1 MITEGDEQN
10 PLNLGSNF
18 GETFNIWIT
27 SFFPGNPTSSLHA
40 LTDATDPCNY
50 PLRYDSNIC
59 LTLY

>member
-40 LTDATDPCNY
+40 LTDATDPKKAVNY
-50 PLRYDSNIC
+50 KKS
-59 LTLY
+59 